1 MPNGA
6 YLGWPHVGT
15 GPYGTG
21 PAQHR
26 RFTEQVGDNPS
37 QSSLTRA
44 SYEDYR
50 RSIGE
55 INNKGSVSRLED
67 ALQFGRGS
75 AQQALR
81 RSGMDVGSTAA
92 VQLQTNAQEQALDR
106 QFRIEGELEQ
116 RNRELR
122 ASHYGNMGQMEQQRE
137 NNLFNQYSVQRQM
150 DLAERM
156 FEDQKKANTT
166 SGAMRMSL
174 ANYRR

>member
-26 RFTEQVGDNPS
+26 RFTEQVGNNPS

-106 QFRIEGELEQ
+106 QFRHEGELEQ

-122 ASHYGNMGQMEQQRE
+122 AQHYGNMGRMEQDRE
-137 NNLFNQYSVQRQM
+137 NNLFNQYAVQRQL
-150 DLAERM
+150 DLAERS
-156 FEDQKKANTT
+156 QKLREKANGA
-166 SGAMRMSL
+166 SGNMRQALMH
-174 ANYRR
+174 YRS

>member
-1 MPNGA
+1 MANGA

-26 RFTEQVGDNPS
+26 RTTTEVGDNPS

-44 SYEDYR
+44 SFEDYR
-50 RSIGE
+50 NSIAE

-67 ALQFGRGS
+67 SLQFARGS

-106 QFRIEGELEQ
+106 QFRTEGELEQ

-122 ASHYGNMGQMEQQRE
+122 AQHYGNMGQMEQQRE